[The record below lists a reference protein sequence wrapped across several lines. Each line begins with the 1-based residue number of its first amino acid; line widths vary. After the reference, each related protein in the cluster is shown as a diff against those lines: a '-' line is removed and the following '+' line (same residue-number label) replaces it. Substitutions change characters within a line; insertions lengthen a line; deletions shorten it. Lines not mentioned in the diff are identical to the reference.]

1 VKKNIKRI
9 CLLSTHGY
17 VDPVPQLGR
26 TDTGGQVVYVLELAK
41 ALARQGYLSDI
52 YTRWF
57 EPEKKQIDP
66 VPGADHV
73 RVIRIEAG
81 EWEFI
86 PKENIYDIL
95 PVLAS
100 NMAAFIDA
108 NGLDYILYHG
118 HYVDAGIVT
127 LAVAERYHRPV
138 FFTAHSLGAWKREQ
152 MGGDP
157 VEMEDKFHFNH
168 RIREE
173 NKIFHNA
180 RGLTVTSQLQ
190 KEKLRQLYRYD
201 SDNIAIIPPGVDV
214 RRYHPAGTEE
224 KKIKTVL
231 PEKYIYYLSRIDDTK
246 GHDVLLYAFDLV
258 RKEIP
263 GIHLVIGGGSPKP
276 KEREMKV
283 IDMMRR
289 IIAEKHM
296 EASVH
301 ILGYVPD
308 EMMVPYYRQ
317 AQLFVLPSRFEP
329 FGMTTSEAMACG
341 KAVVASKYGGIKN
354 VITHGKNGLLVDPA
368 DANEFAGA
376 LIWLLKNDGMRER
389 MGLAASQLIYEDYS
403 WDAIA
408 ARHIRFYNKYL

>member
-1 VKKNIKRI
+1 MKKNIKRI

-26 TDTGGQVVYVLELAK
+26 TDTGGQVVYVIELAK
-41 ALARQGYLSDI
+41 ALARQGYHVDI

-66 VPGADHV
+66 VPGADYV

-81 EWEFI
+81 GWEFI
-86 PKENIYDIL
+86 AKEYIYDIL
-95 PVLAS
+95 PALVS
-100 NMAAFIDA
+100 NMAAFIEA
-108 NGLDYILYHG
+108 NRLDYILYHG
-118 HYVDAGIVT
+118 HYVDAGIVA
-127 LAVAERYHRPV
+127 LAVAGRYHRPV

-173 NKIFHNA
+173 NKIFNA
-180 RGLTVTSQLQ
+180 ATGLMVTSQLQ
-190 KEKLRQLYRYD
+190 KEKLRQLYHYD
-201 SDNIAIIPPGVDV
+201 ADNIAIIPPGVDV
-214 RRYHPAGTEE
+214 MLYHPAGKEE
-224 KKIKTVL
+224 KEIKTGL
-231 PEKYIYYLSRIDDTK
+231 PEKYVYYLSRIDDTK
-246 GHDVLLYAFDLV
+246 GHDMLLYAFDLV

-263 GIHLVIGGGSPKP
+263 GIHLVIGGGSAKP

-283 IDMMRR
+283 FDMMHR
-289 IIAEKHM
+289 IIGEKHM
-296 EASVH
+296 EESVH
-301 ILGYVPD
+301 IIGYVPD

-317 AQLFVLPSRFEP
+317 ALLFVLPSRFEP
-329 FGMTTSEAMACG
+329 FGMTTLEAMACG
-341 KAVVASKYGGIKN
+341 KAVVASRYGGIKN

-368 DANEFAGA
+368 DAHEFAGA
-376 LIWLLKNDGMRER
+376 MIWLLRNDGLRER
-389 MGLAASQLIYEDYS
+389 MGLAASLLIHKDYS

-408 ARHIRFYNKYL
+408 DRHIRFYNKYL